1 MKSFGIILK
10 LTKKGVFED
19 KMKKSGI
26 ISILLTAAM
35 LMGFS
40 GCQNKEVS
48 PSLQEASDTEAT
60 TVNPLTDDMCGG
72 YLDGYD
78 TFKVTSESL
87 TDGVW
92 DDITSNTDIGANKSP
107 QLSWEPVEGAGLYVV
122 YMFDTNTNGYLHW
135 KSGNITE
142 TNLPEGW
149 ASPLEYNGPHIG
161 HGYTHNFD
169 IYVIALK
176 APVEKLKGS
185 VNGQNKKLGEFI
197 KELDTDK
204 DGNTGNII
212 SYGKISGLF
221 TDSRFRNGKTP
232 ESTPV
237 M

>member
-1 MKSFGIILK
+1 
-10 LTKKGVFED
+10 
-19 KMKKSGI
+19 MKKDSEETMKNAGMIACI
-26 ISILLTAAM
+26 ISTA
-35 LMGFS
+35 LVLGFS
-40 GCQNKEVS
+40 GCRNKTEGTTELPALS
-48 PSLQEASDTEAT
+48 SASD
-60 TVNPLTDDMCGG
+60 TVNPLTDNMCGG

-78 TFKVTSESL
+78 TFEVTSADL
-87 TDGVW
+87 NDGVW
-92 DDITSNTDIGANKSP
+92 DDIISNTDIGENKSP
-107 QLSWEPVEGAGLYVV
+107 QLSWEPVEGAKVYAV

-135 KSGNITE
+135 RSGGITE
-142 TNLPEGW
+142 TSLPEGW
-149 ASPLEYNGPHIG
+149 ASPLDYNGPHIG

-176 APVEKLKGS
+176 APVERLKGT

-221 TDSRFRNGKTP
+221 TDSRFRNGRTP

>member
-1 MKSFGIILK
+1 
-10 LTKKGVFED
+10 
-19 KMKKSGI
+19 MKKTRI
-26 ISILLTAAM
+26 ISILLTAAL
-35 LMGFS
+35 LMS
-40 GCQNKEVS
+40 IPGCQNKA
-48 PSLQEASDTEAT
+48 ASSSVPAT
-60 TVNPLTDDMCGG
+60 SEIEKAAVNPLTDDMCGG
-72 YLDGYD
+72 YLDGYS
-78 TFKVTSESL
+78 TFNVTSESL
-87 TDGVW
+87 TDGIW
-92 DDITSNTDIGANKSP
+92 NDRTSNTNIGENKSP
-107 QLSWEPVEGAGLYVV
+107 QLSWEPVEGAAVYAV

-135 KSGNITE
+135 KSGGITE
-142 TNLPEGW
+142 TSLPEGW
-149 ASPLEYNGPHIG
+149 ASPLDYNGPHIG

-176 APVEKLKGS
+176 APVEKLKGT

-212 SYGKISGLF
+212 SYGRISGLF

>member
-1 MKSFGIILK
+1 
-10 LTKKGVFED
+10 
-19 KMKKSGI
+19 MKKTRI
-26 ISILLTAAM
+26 ISILLTAAL
-35 LMGFS
+35 LMS
-40 GCQNKEVS
+40 IPGCQNKA
-48 PSLQEASDTEAT
+48 ASSSVPAT
-60 TVNPLTDDMCGG
+60 SEIEKAAVNPLTDDMCGG
-72 YLDGYD
+72 YLDGYS
-78 TFKVTSESL
+78 TFNVTSESL
-87 TDGVW
+87 TDGIW
-92 DDITSNTDIGANKSP
+92 NDITSNTNIGENKSP
-107 QLSWEPVEGAGLYVV
+107 QLSWEPVEGAAVYAV

-135 KSGNITE
+135 KSGGITE
-142 TNLPEGW
+142 TSLPEGW
-149 ASPLEYNGPHIG
+149 ASPLDYNGPHIG

-176 APVEKLKGS
+176 APVEKLKGT

-212 SYGKISGLF
+212 SYGRISGLF

>member
-1 MKSFGIILK
+1 
-10 LTKKGVFED
+10 
-19 KMKKSGI
+19 
-26 ISILLTAAM
+26 
-35 LMGFS
+35 
-40 GCQNKEVS
+40 
-48 PSLQEASDTEAT
+48 
-60 TVNPLTDDMCGG
+60 
-72 YLDGYD
+72 
-78 TFKVTSESL
+78 
-87 TDGVW
+87 
-92 DDITSNTDIGANKSP
+92 
-107 QLSWEPVEGAGLYVV
+107 
-122 YMFDTNTNGYLHW
+122 MFDTNTNGYLHW

-176 APVEKLKGS
+176 SPVEKIKGS
-185 VNGQNKKLGEFI
+185 VNGKNKKLGEFI

>member
-1 MKSFGIILK
+1 
-10 LTKKGVFED
+10 
-19 KMKKSGI
+19 MKKIRI
-26 ISILLTAAM
+26 ISILLTAVL
-35 LMGFS
+35 LMS
-40 GCQNKEVS
+40 IPGCQN
-48 PSLQEASDTEAT
+48 EAASSSVPAASEIEKA

-72 YLDGYD
+72 YLDGYS
-78 TFKVTSESL
+78 TFNVTSESL
-87 TDGVW
+87 TDGIW
-92 DDITSNTDIGANKSP
+92 NDITSNTNIGENKSP
-107 QLSWEPVEGAGLYVV
+107 QLSWEPVEGAAVYAV

-135 KSGNITE
+135 KSGGITE
-142 TNLPEGW
+142 TSLPEGW
-149 ASPLEYNGPHIG
+149 ASPLDYNGPHIG

-176 APVEKLKGS
+176 APVEKLKGT

-212 SYGKISGLF
+212 SYGRISGLF
-221 TDSRFRNGKTP
+221 TDSRFRDGKTP

>member
-1 MKSFGIILK
+1 
-10 LTKKGVFED
+10 
-19 KMKKSGI
+19 MKKTRI
-26 ISILLTAAM
+26 ISILLTAAL
-35 LMGFS
+35 LMS
-40 GCQNKEVS
+40 IPGCQN
-48 PSLQEASDTEAT
+48 EAASSSVPAASEIEKD

-72 YLDGYD
+72 YLDGYS
-78 TFKVTSESL
+78 TFNVTSESL
-87 TDGVW
+87 TDGIW
-92 DDITSNTDIGANKSP
+92 NDITSNTNIGENKSP
-107 QLSWEPVEGAGLYVV
+107 QLSWEPVEGAAVYAV

-135 KSGNITE
+135 KSGGITE
-142 TNLPEGW
+142 TSLPEGW
-149 ASPLEYNGPHIG
+149 ASPLDYNGPHIG

-176 APVEKLKGS
+176 APVEKLKGT

-212 SYGKISGLF
+212 SYGRISGLF
-221 TDSRFRNGKTP
+221 TDSRFRDGKTP

>member
-1 MKSFGIILK
+1 VIVIEHDEETMKNAGMIAC
-10 LTKKGVFED
+10 
-19 KMKKSGI
+19 I
-26 ISILLTAAM
+26 ISTA
-35 LMGFS
+35 LVLGFS
-40 GCQNKEVS
+40 GCRIKTEGTTELPALS
-48 PSLQEASDTEAT
+48 SASD
-60 TVNPLTDDMCGG
+60 TVNPLTDNMCGG

-78 TFKVTSESL
+78 TFEVTSADL
-87 TDGVW
+87 NDGVW
-92 DDITSNTDIGANKSP
+92 DDIISNTDIGENKSP
-107 QLSWEPVEGAGLYVV
+107 QLSWEPVEGAKVYAV

-135 KSGNITE
+135 RSGGITE
-142 TNLPEGW
+142 TSLPEGW
-149 ASPLEYNGPHIG
+149 ASPLDYNGPHIG

-176 APVEKLKGS
+176 APVERLKGT

-221 TDSRFRNGKTP
+221 TDSRFRNGRTP

>member
-1 MKSFGIILK
+1 
-10 LTKKGVFED
+10 
-19 KMKKSGI
+19 MKKTRI
-26 ISILLTAAM
+26 ISILLTAAL
-35 LMGFS
+35 LMS
-40 GCQNKEVS
+40 IPGCQN
-48 PSLQEASDTEAT
+48 EAASSSVPAASETEKA

-72 YLDGYD
+72 YLDGYS
-78 TFKVTSESL
+78 TFNVTSESL
-87 TDGVW
+87 TDGIW
-92 DDITSNTDIGANKSP
+92 NDITSNTNIGENKSP
-107 QLSWEPVEGAGLYVV
+107 QLSWEPVEGAAVYAV

-135 KSGNITE
+135 KSGGITE
-142 TNLPEGW
+142 TSLPEGW
-149 ASPLEYNGPHIG
+149 ASPLDYNGPHIG

-176 APVEKLKGS
+176 APVEKLKGT

-212 SYGKISGLF
+212 SYGRISGLF
-221 TDSRFRNGKTP
+221 TDSRFRDGKTP